1 MYKDIGLFI
10 NGQWRYPEGDRPG
23 IDIINP
29 SDHQRIGRVA
39 CADHDDLDHALQA
52 AQQAFTHWKVSS
64 AETRSK
70 VLYEAYRIILDEAE
84 SIAAL
89 ITLDQGKPLAEALAE
104 VRFCAEHAKWHAE
117 ECKRLYGRLVPAR
130 NPKVRQSVV
139 KRPVGV
145 CCAFTPWNFPFNQA
159 IRKICA
165 ALGAGCTLILKGPE
179 EAPSAVAALADIF
192 QRAGL
197 PDGCLNLVWG
207 DPERIS
213 SYLID
218 SDVIAKVSFT
228 GSIAVGKKLAA
239 QAGAKMKRVSMELG
253 GHAAVIVCPSS
264 NIDKVSSVLVD
275 AKFRNA
281 GQICISP
288 SRFFVHASV
297 IDDFMT
303 ALVEKTRRV
312 QVGDGM
318 APETRMGP
326 LCNARQ
332 IPRLQALVDDSLAQ
346 GASLVMGGRR
356 LDRPG
361 NYFPP
366 TILANV
372 PLTARLM
379 QEEPFGP
386 VVPVVAFSDLDSVID
401 VANGLPYGLAAYG
414 FSEDRTECAQLADG
428 LEAGMISINHY
439 GLGMPETPFGGIKD
453 SGYGS
458 EGGSETYDSY
468 LSTVLI
474 SELTRP

>member
-10 NGQWRYPEGDRPG
+10 NGEWIYPHDDKPC

-29 SDHQRIGRVA
+29 STHQKLGRLA
-39 CADHDDLDHALQA
+39 CAQLGDLDHALKV
-52 AQQAFTHWKVSS
+52 AQQAFLKWRACS
-64 AETRSK
+64 AEERSK
-70 VLYEAYRIILDEAE
+70 VLYEAYRIILSEAE
-84 SIAAL
+84 SIAARM
-89 ITLDQGKPLAEALAE
+89 TLDQGKPLAEALAE

-117 ECKRLYGRLVPAR
+117 ECKRLYGRLIPAR
-130 NPKVRQSVV
+130 NPKVRQLVV

-159 IRKICA
+159 IRKVCA

-192 QRAGL
+192 HRAGL
-197 PDGCLNLVWG
+197 PEGCLNLVWG
-207 DPERIS
+207 HPEQIS

-218 SDVIAKVSFT
+218 SPVIAKVSFT

-253 GHAAVIVCPSS
+253 GHAAVIVCASS
-264 NIDKVSSVLVD
+264 DIDKVCTLLVE

-288 SRFFVHASV
+288 SRFYVHESVMDKFVSTLL
-297 IDDFMT
+297 D
-303 ALVEKTRRV
+303 KTCKV
-312 QVGDGM
+312 KVGDGM
-318 APETRMGP
+318 DPETKMGP
-326 LCNARQ
+326 LCNERQ
-332 IPRLQALVDDSLAQ
+332 IKRLQDLIDDSLAE
-346 GASLVMGGRR
+346 GASLLTGGSRM
-356 LDRPG
+356 DRPG
-361 NYFPP
+361 NYFQP
-366 TILANV
+366 TVLANV
-372 PLTARLM
+372 PASARLM

-386 VVPVVAFSDLDSVID
+386 VIPVNTFDDLDTVIEL
-401 VANGLPYGLAAYG
+401 ANALPYGLAAYG
-414 FSEDRTECAQLADG
+414 FSEDRQECAKLIEG

-439 GLGMPETPFGGIKD
+439 GLGMPETPFGGIKE

-458 EGGSETYDSY
+458 EGGMETYDNY
-468 LSTVLI
+468 LSTVFV

>member
-10 NGQWRYPEGDRPG
+10 NGQWRYPEGDRPSL
-23 IDIINP
+23 DITNP
-29 SDHQRIGRVA
+29 STQQRIGRLA
-39 CADHDDLDHALQA
+39 CADHDDLDQALQA
-52 AQQAFTHWKVSS
+52 AQQAFARWKVSS
-64 AETRSK
+64 AEERSK
-70 VLYEAYRIILDEAE
+70 VLYEAYRIIMSEAE

-207 DPERIS
+207 NPEQIS

-239 QAGAKMKRVSMELG
+239 QAGANMKRVSMELG
-253 GHAAVIVCPSS
+253 GHAAVIVCASS
-264 NIDKVSSVLVD
+264 DIDKVSTVLVD
-275 AKFRNA
+275 AKLRNA

-303 ALVEKTRRV
+303 ALVEKTRRF

-318 APETRMGP
+318 DPDTRMGP

-332 IPRLQALVDDSLAQ
+332 IPRLQALIDDSLAQ
-346 GASLVMGGRR
+346 GASLVMGGSR

-361 NYFPP
+361 NFFQP

-379 QEEPFGP
+379 REEPFGP
-386 VVPVVAFSDLDSVID
+386 IIPVVAFTDLDSVIEQ
-401 VANGLPYGLAAYG
+401 ANALPYGLAAYG
-414 FSEDRTECAQLADG
+414 FSEDRSECARLAEE

>member
-10 NGQWRYPEGDRPG
+10 NGEWIYPDSDTPY

-29 SDHQRIGRVA
+29 STHQRLARLA
-39 CADHDDLDHALQA
+39 CAEISHLDDALQSA
-52 AQQAFTHWKVSS
+52 RLAFSQWRFSS
-64 AETRSK
+64 AEDRSK
-70 VLYEAYRIILDEAE
+70 VLYEVYRIILSEAE

-89 ITLDQGKPLAEALAE
+89 MTLDQGKPLAEALAE

-165 ALGAGCTLILKGPE
+165 AVGAGCTLILKGPE
-179 EAPSAVAALADIF
+179 EAPSAVAALAAIF
-192 QRAGL
+192 HRAGL

-207 DPERIS
+207 NPELIS

-218 SDVIAKVSFT
+218 SPVVAKVSFT

-239 QAGAKMKRVSMELG
+239 LAGAKMKRVSMELG
-253 GHAAVIVCPSS
+253 GHAAVIVCASS
-264 NIDKVSSVLVD
+264 NIDQVCALLVD

-288 SRFFVHASV
+288 SRFFIHESI
-297 IDDFMT
+297 IDEFVT
-303 ALVEKTRRV
+303 CLLEKTRKVR
-312 QVGDGM
+312 VGDGM
-318 APETRMGP
+318 DPQTKMGP
-326 LCNARQ
+326 LCNERQ
-332 IPRLQALVDDSLAQ
+332 ITRLQALVDDSLAA
-346 GASLVMGGRR
+346 GANLLMGGSRVVG
-356 LDRPG
+356 PG
-361 NYFPP
+361 NFFHP
-366 TILANV
+366 TVLVNV
-372 PLTARLM
+372 PLNARMM

-386 VVPVVAFSDLDSVID
+386 VIPVNPFRDLNTVIA
-401 VANGLPYGLAAYG
+401 VANSLPYGLAAYG
-414 FSEDRTECAQLADG
+414 FSEDRNECATLAEG
-428 LEAGMISINHY
+428 LEAGMISLNHY
-439 GLGMPETPFGGIKD
+439 GLGIPETPFGGIKE

-458 EGGSETYDSY
+458 EGGAETYDNY
-468 LSTVLI
+468 LSTVFI
-474 SELTRP
+474 SELTQS

>member
-10 NGQWRYPEGDRPG
+10 DGEWLYPEGDKACL
-23 IDIINP
+23 DIINP
-29 SDHQRIGRVA
+29 STHQTLGRLA
-39 CADHDDLDHALQA
+39 CADQDDLDRALHTA
-52 AQQAFTHWKVSS
+52 TQAFAQWKTSS
-64 AETRSK
+64 AEERSK
-70 VLYEAYRIILDEAE
+70 VLYEAYRIILSEVE

-89 ITLDQGKPLAEALAE
+89 MTLDQGKPLAEAMAE

-117 ECKRLYGRLVPAR
+117 ECKRVYGRLVPAR

-179 EAPSAVAALADIF
+179 EAPAAVAALADIF

-207 DPERIS
+207 NPEQIS
-213 SYLID
+213 NYLIN
-218 SDVIAKVSFT
+218 SEKVAKVSFT

-239 QAGAKMKRVSMELG
+239 LAGAKMKRVSMELG
-253 GHAAVIVCPSS
+253 GHAAVIVCASS
-264 NIDKVSSVLVD
+264 DLDKVCSVLVD

-288 SRFFVHASV
+288 SRFFVHESV
-297 IDDFMT
+297 IDEFMT
-303 ALVEKTRRV
+303 ALVAKTRQVR
-312 QVGDGM
+312 VGDGM
-318 APETRMGP
+318 DPDTRMGP

-332 IPRLQALVDDSLAQ
+332 VERLQALVDDSLAS
-346 GASLVMGGRR
+346 GASLVMGGGRI
-356 LDRPG
+356 DRPG
-361 NYFPP
+361 NYFQP
-366 TILANV
+366 TVLANV
-372 PLTARLM
+372 PSTARLM

-386 VVPVVAFSDLDSVID
+386 VIPVVAFDDLDTVIG
-401 VANGLPYGLAAYG
+401 VANALPYGLAAYG
-414 FSEDRTECAQLADG
+414 FSEDRIECAKLAEG

-458 EGGSETYDSY
+458 EGGAETYDSY

-474 SELTRP
+474 SEMTRP